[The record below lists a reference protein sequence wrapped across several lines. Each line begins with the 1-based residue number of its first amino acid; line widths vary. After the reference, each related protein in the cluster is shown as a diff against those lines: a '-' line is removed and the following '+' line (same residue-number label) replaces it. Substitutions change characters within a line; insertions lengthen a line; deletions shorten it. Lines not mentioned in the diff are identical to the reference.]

1 MTVAYTRN
9 FCEAIEEK
17 QAEGKLSCVSALHE
31 FYRAFVAAQFAAG
44 GLWGRLDEPE
54 LPAEL
59 LAQAG
64 AQTEGA
70 VGAVFSRC
78 AAELRRRTSTVQ
90 FAMQTALSHTPGLAL
105 PQSAQR
111 ALLALSASLGKFDV
125 DGQCR
130 AIDLAAACVGEALE
144 DVEQASRARCRS
156 YRTLGVCAGLA
167 IAVILL

>member
-1 MTVAYTRN
+1 MLK
-9 FCEAIEEK
+9 IL
-17 QAEGKLSCVSALHE
+17 GLLCVVGSASAVG
-31 FYRAFVAAQFAAG
+31 FGFAAG
-44 GLWGRLDEPE
+44 VRRQAEQLRALQTALGQMKNETAYRMTP
-54 LPAEL
+54 LPEL

-111 ALLALSASLGKFDV
+111 ALLARYPG
-125 DGQCR
+125 CR
-130 AIDLAAACVGEALE
+130 VLDRGRQPVHAA
-144 DVEQASRARCRS
+144 RRCAKPRKHDEH
-156 YRTLGVCAGLA
+156 RAGLA
-167 IAVILL
+167 

>member
-1 MTVAYTRN
+1 MLK
-9 FCEAIEEK
+9 IL
-17 QAEGKLSCVSALHE
+17 GLLCVVGSASAVG
-31 FYRAFVAAQFAAG
+31 FGFAAG
-44 GLWGRLDEPE
+44 VRRQAEQLRALQTALGQMKNETAYRMTP
-54 LPAEL
+54 LPEL

-130 AIDLAAACVGEALE
+130 AIDLAASRVGEALE